1 MAQIT
6 AAVVRELRDKTGAGM
21 MDCKKALSASEGDL
35 DKAVDFLRTK
45 GLSAAAKKAGRA
57 TDEGLVFSYIHPGG
71 RVGVL
76 LEINCES
83 DFVAR
88 TDDFQDLCKD
98 IAMHVAAVAPTSVR
112 RDEFDAA
119 LLEHEK
125 EIFKAQAIESGKP
138 AEIAEKM
145 VAGRIEKLFV
155 DFTGTIVKKGE
166 HLVSMYSPDLLS
178 TQKEYLLAYSGIEQ
192 SRKSGIPDVI
202 SSAKSMLE

>member
-21 MDCKKALSASEGDL
+21 MDCKKALSQTAGDL
-35 DKAVDFLRTK
+35 EKAVDFLRTK
-45 GLSAAAKKAGRA
+45 GLAAAAKKAGRA
-57 TDEGLVFSYIHPGG
+57 TKEGLVYSYIHPGG

-76 LEINCES
+76 LELNCES

-98 IAMHVAAVAPTSVR
+98 IAMHVAAVAPKSVR
-112 RDEFDAA
+112 REDFDSTV
-119 LLEHEK
+119 LEHEK

-145 VAGRIEKLFV
+145 VTGRIEKLYKEQVLLEQEFV
-155 DFTGTIVKKGE
+155 KDPSVTIEDRLKAAISKLGENMSVRRFTRYELGSE
-166 HLVSMYSPDLLS
+166 
-178 TQKEYLLAYSGIEQ
+178 
-192 SRKSGIPDVI
+192 
-202 SSAKSMLE
+202 